1 MHVSLT
7 GWAVTTSI
15 VVWGAVQGPP
25 PAPRMPPLGVTA
37 TSSATQVISPVALMT
52 WVTRYGHDGIHSL
65 DLIVVWRGAP
75 GWFTRGTSRSTSSGG
90 SADTF
95 HSTIRY
101 GGLDLQLGLQPA
113 KRTAEVQGQK
123 VELGDANV
131 ILVDQVDTA
140 GGAQVVRTLRV
151 DPAVPLSEDGRPRVE
166 EVLRRSQE
174 IVSFLQCR
182 SRSCQKRVEVV
193 ETPPGKRLQP
203 AASNAIMSRRG

>member
-1 MHVSLT
+1 M
-7 GWAVTTSI
+7 
-15 VVWGAVQGPP
+15 
-25 PAPRMPPLGVTA
+25 TA

-65 DLIVVWRGAP
+65 DLIVLWRGAP
-75 GWFTRGTSRSTSSGG
+75 GWFTRGTSRSTSAGG

-101 GGLDLQLGLQPA
+101 GGLDLQLGLQPT

-140 GGAQVVRTLRV
+140 GGAQVVRTLRI

-174 IVSFLQCR
+174 IVSFLQCEAAMPDGKGQAMIDR
-182 SRSCQKRVEVV
+182 ICAQVLGRV
-193 ETPPGKRLQP
+193 PQ
-203 AASNAIMSRRG
+203 